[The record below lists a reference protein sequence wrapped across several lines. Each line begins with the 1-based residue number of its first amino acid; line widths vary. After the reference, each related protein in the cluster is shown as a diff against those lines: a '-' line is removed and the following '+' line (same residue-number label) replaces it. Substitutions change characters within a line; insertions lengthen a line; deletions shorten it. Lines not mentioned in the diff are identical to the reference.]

1 MVFAPMGKLLV
12 AEARYLA
19 EAAPMNNQPEA

>member
-1 MVFAPMGKLLV
+1 MVFAPTGKLLV

-19 EAAPMNNQPEA
+19 EVAPTNNQAEA